1 MRMRLHVM
9 IALGAWLLAA
19 AGLAGTQEVRDP
31 NGAFTVSL
39 PTDWKVR
46 VTGHA
51 LKFVNADAPGG
62 AARFSAWSEDLE
74 LERVT
79 LQGFVDEEVAS
90 LKRLIESW
98 TVVQRQAV
106 QVSGMAGV
114 HIRATSSPGEHRL
127 VGDYYFAVTR
137 RHKLRLQVLCPEAQ
151 HAQMQPAV
159 QAAVASW
166 RIAGAAPTPPPKL
179 EPMPTP
185 VPTPVPPPTPIP
197 TPMAPEPAPPEWRQ
211 VDDPNGA
218 FTVTVPGD
226 WFARVDRG
234 GVTAFSLATA
244 AQVRVK
250 SEARKQQ
257 GLRTWA
263 DEHVAGL
270 KQQHPELADLGREP
284 LQLGI
289 HEGLLARWRGGPAG
303 ADRVTECA
311 FVLTADHQ
319 ITLAVSCPQDKHEA
333 LKPALKAVFS
343 RWKIRGER
351 VPLTVEPTPPVAPPP
366 VPTPTPTPAPPPLA
380 AGMTRLDDPN
390 GAYSIDV
397 PAHWQATRH
406 AGGFVAAAPGSGAN
420 LSVRSM
426 PKQAATLRELADRMG
441 AQWRKD
447 LAFWRETKRRTERR
461 AGTEVLHISAT
472 TVAKGAAPDATQG
485 AEYHL
490 ALSPTHEVLLMFGGA
505 AAEQH
510 AMAPTFRAILDT
522 WYIRQDVAKAPPA
535 PMPFPMPM
543 PFPKPIPMP
552 APTPTPPPTP
562 VPTPIPAPRPTP
574 AAMQAVTDPGGTFA
588 LSVPAGW
595 QVQRQAGSAMAA
607 SPDGRANAV
616 ARGGPKAAMGF
627 QQWVHGVVAQFQ
639 QQMPGW
645 TEVSRTPVR
654 LADSEAVLIRARTLT
669 EGVEMHADTLLV
681 HAGAHQAM
689 LSLNCPRADFAGL
702 EPTFRQIVGSF
713 RVPVQRVAPPP
724 TPFAPTTKLVSH
736 RSRAFS
742 LTVPAAW
749 TIAHQAAGVTG
760 TDPTR
765 QANLMVVVGARRSA
779 TAQDLAQTTAA
790 MLRAQVPN
798 WQQTA
803 SQSVQASRHPAVRLT
818 ATAAPGGVP
827 HHGEYLLV
835 LTTTQQV
842 IVMLSCPQ
850 AQQAQWAAT
859 FQQIVQSVQVR

>member
-1 MRMRLHVM
+1 MRTRRYAMA
-9 IALGAWLLAA
+9 ALSAWLLAA

-31 NGAFTVSL
+31 NGAFAVSL
-39 PTDWKVR
+39 PADWKVR

-62 AARFSAWSEDLE
+62 AARFSAWSEALE
-74 LERVT
+74 LGPVT
-79 LQGFVDEEVAS
+79 LKEFVDGEVAS
-90 LKRLIESW
+90 LKRLIRSW

-114 HIRATSSPGEHRL
+114 HIRAASSPGDNRL

-137 RHKLRLQVLCPEAQ
+137 KHKLRLQVLCPAGQ

-166 RIAGAAPTPPPKL
+166 RIAGAAPAPPPKL
-179 EPMPTP
+179 EPTPTP
-185 VPTPVPPPTPIP
+185 VPTPMPPPTPPP
-197 TPMAPEPAPPEWRQ
+197 TPVPTPTPPTPAERRQ

-218 FTVTVPGD
+218 FTVSVPGD

-244 AQVRVK
+244 AQARAK
-250 SEARKQQ
+250 SAARRQR
-257 GLRTWA
+257 GLRTWVG
-263 DEHVAGL
+263 EHVTGL
-270 KQQHPELADLGREP
+270 KQQHAEFAELGREP

-289 HEGLLARWRGGPAG
+289 HEGLLVRWRGGPAG
-303 ADRVTECA
+303 ADRVTECG
-311 FVLTADHQ
+311 FVLTATHQ
-319 ITLAVSCPQDKHEA
+319 ITLGVSCPQDKHAA
-333 LKPALKAVFS
+333 LKPTLKAVFS

-351 VPLTVEPTPPVAPPP
+351 VPLTSEPTPPVTPPP
-366 VPTPTPTPAPPPLA
+366 VPTPTPTPPPAPPRPV
-380 AGMTRLDDPN
+380 AGMTRLEDPN
-390 GAYSIDV
+390 GVYSIDV
-397 PAHWQATRH
+397 PAHWQTTRH
-406 AGGFVAAAPGSGAN
+406 AGGFVAAAPGGGAN
-420 LSVRSM
+420 VTVRSM
-426 PKQAATLRELADRMG
+426 ARQAKSLRDLASRLT
-441 AQWRKD
+441 AQWKKNA
-447 LAFWRETKRRTERR
+447 AFWRETKRRAERR
-461 AGTEVLHISAT
+461 SGTEALHISAT

-485 AEYHL
+485 AEYYL
-490 ALSPTHEVLLMFGGA
+490 ALSARHEVLLTFGGA

-522 WYIRQDVAKAPPA
+522 WYIRQDVAKAPPT

-543 PFPKPIPMP
+543 PFPKP
-552 APTPTPPPTP
+552 TPTPTP
-562 VPTPIPAPRPTP
+562 VPTPMPRPTP
-574 AAMQAVTDPGGTFA
+574 AAMQAVTDPGGTFS

-595 QVQRQAGSAMAA
+595 QVQRQTGGAAAA
-607 SPDGRANAV
+607 SPDGRANAA
-616 ARGGPKAAMGF
+616 ARGGAKAAMTF
-627 QQWVHGVVAQFQ
+627 QQWVYGVVAQFQ

-645 TEVSRTPVR
+645 TEVSRTPIR
-654 LADSEAVLIRARTLT
+654 LAGSEAVLIRAKTLT
-669 EGVEMHADTLLV
+669 QGIEMHADTLLV

-689 LSLNCPRADFAGL
+689 LSLNCRRADFAGL

-713 RVPVQRVAPPP
+713 RVPAQGGAGPLTPVAP
-724 TPFAPTTKLVSH
+724 ATKLVSH

-742 LTVPAAW
+742 LTVPATWA
-749 TIAHQAAGVTG
+749 IAHQATGVTG

-765 QANLMVVVGARRSA
+765 QANLMIVVGARRSQ
-779 TAQDLAQTTAA
+779 TAQQLAQTTAA
-790 MLRAQVPN
+790 MLRTQVPN

-803 SQSVQASRHPAVRLT
+803 SQRVEVSRYPAVRLT
-818 ATAAPGGVP
+818 ATAAPGGVA

-835 LTTTQQV
+835 LAETQQV

-850 AQQAQWAAT
+850 AQQAQWAPV